1 MNHRSRSS
9 RRRARSGLTL
19 FELMMVLVVLT
30 IAVSMLAST
39 MGSASKLAPV
49 QRENALAAE
58 AARRVLETM
67 RSQPF
72 ELMFATYNG
81 DSSDDPA
88 GAGTAPGSGFAVDGL
103 APATDDPDGLP
114 GEVLFP
120 TQAAPLL
127 ENGTWLELG
136 LPRDLDLDGNIDATD
151 HSGDYRILP
160 VEVRIRW
167 RGQNGT
173 RQLSLYTQFV
183 EV

>member
-1 MNHRSRSS
+1 MVYRPRSLRSC
-9 RRRARSGLTL
+9 ARSGLTL
-19 FELMMVLVVLT
+19 LELMMVLVVLT
-30 IAVSMLAST
+30 VAVSMLASS
-39 MGSASKLAPV
+39 MGSAAKLAPV

-58 AARRVLETM
+58 AARRTFETM

-72 ELMFATYNG
+72 ELVFALYNG
-81 DSSDDPA
+81 DSSDDPG
-88 GAGTAPGSGFAVDGL
+88 GAGSAPGSGFEIEGL
-103 APATDDPDGLP
+103 APAADDADGLP

-120 TQAAPLL
+120 TQAPPLL

-136 LPRDLDLDGNIDATD
+136 LPRDLDLDGEVDAVD

-167 RGQNGT
+167 RGPNGT
-173 RQLSLYTQFV
+173 RQMSLYTQFV